1 MINKNATLFTDYEII
16 GSGSDQENID
26 KIIQIAKKENK
37 KMNGK
42 QIGVFL
48 RGLSKESEIK
58 RFLENVKF
66 FSTEVSLEELQ
77 VCLSNVKTS
86 NLKVAVVEQLAARLP
101 SGLKYE
107 QKERIV
113 QNFGFNQDIEKV
125 KAALAMF

>member
-16 GSGSDQENID
+16 GSGSDEENID
-26 KIIQIAKKENK
+26 KIITIAKKENK

-58 RFLENVKF
+58 RFVENVKF
-66 FSTEVSLEELQ
+66 FSTEISVEEMQ
-77 VCLSNVKTS
+77 VCLTNVKTS
-86 NLKVAVVEQLAARLP
+86 NLKVAVVEQLAGRLP

-107 QKERIV
+107 
-113 QNFGFNQDIEKV
+113 
-125 KAALAMF
+125 